1 MQKEKKLKLNCRM
14 RLKSRWHPLSIC
26 QDHFQHKP
34 RVTQIH
40 KYTNTQMH
48 KYQRHVCILGN
59 LCPRRKTQYEVGN
72 YFLVWGMYV
81 WGMYVGEWAFWK
93 LFSLLWPKYETN
105 STQIQEQ
112 WFGKYWG
119 KTSLS
124 DLKVKLWWGRS
135 WIKGIKKMPDGNS
148 SSDEELVVGNLFD
161 DESGSDSSDES
172 SSDEYESSSDEPLG
186 PQPMFQGPQHL
197 ASDPRYIYVS
207 VLRSSHFC
215 QSHMTDNC
223 LLDLWIDRMWRQSV
237 RNYANGPLSNL
248 QRVIDSLF
256 PNAEV
261 GQRPVRFS
269 NWLHRVDWG
278 TWLVQGFF
286 DNIKERC
293 VSL

>member
-1 MQKEKKLKLNCRM
+1 MQKEKKSKLNCRM

-93 LFSLLWPKYETN
+93 LFSLLWPKYEIN

-215 QSHMTDNC
+215 QSHMTDNQTSLKC
-223 LLDLWIDRMWRQSV
+223 ATTRPS
-237 RNYANGPLSNL
+237 
-248 QRVIDSLF
+248 VIDSEGPSSIIKSQNIRCFVAKPFLL
-256 PNAEV
+256 
-261 GQRPVRFS
+261 RFT
-269 NWLHRVDWG
+269 H
-278 TWLVQGFF
+278 
-286 DNIKERC
+286 
-293 VSL
+293 SLGVEFQYFLSIEQIFYW

>member
-1 MQKEKKLKLNCRM
+1 
-14 RLKSRWHPLSIC
+14 
-26 QDHFQHKP
+26 
-34 RVTQIH
+34 
-40 KYTNTQMH
+40 MH

-93 LFSLLWPKYETN
+93 LFSLLWPKYEIN

-207 VLRSSHFC
+207 VLRSSYFC
-215 QSHMTDNC
+215 QSHMTDKWQFMICELIHNNVKTIC
-223 LLDLWIDRMWRQSV
+223 QELCKWPSLKPAARHWQSLPQCWG
-237 RNYANGPLSNL
+237 RSTASQIL
-248 QRVIDSLF
+248 QLTS
-256 PNAEV
+256 
-261 GQRPVRFS
+261 
-269 NWLHRVDWG
+269 
-278 TWLVQGFF
+278 
-286 DNIKERC
+286 
-293 VSL
+293 

>member
-1 MQKEKKLKLNCRM
+1 
-14 RLKSRWHPLSIC
+14 
-26 QDHFQHKP
+26 
-34 RVTQIH
+34 
-40 KYTNTQMH
+40 MH

-59 LCPRRKTQYEVGN
+59 LCPRRKTRYEVGN
-72 YFLVWGMYV
+72 YFLVWVMYV

-93 LFSLLWPKYETN
+93 LFSLLWPKYEIN

-148 SSDEELVVGNLFD
+148 SSDEELVVGNLLD

-172 SSDEYESSSDEPLG
+172 SSEEYESSSDEPLG

-215 QSHMTDNC
+215 QSHMTDNQTSLKC
-223 LLDLWIDRMWRQSV
+223 ATTRPSVMDSEGPSSIIKSQNIRCFVAKPFLLRFTHSLGV
-237 RNYANGPLSNL
+237 EFPYFLSIEHIFY
-248 QRVIDSLF
+248 R
-256 PNAEV
+256 
-261 GQRPVRFS
+261 
-269 NWLHRVDWG
+269 
-278 TWLVQGFF
+278 
-286 DNIKERC
+286 
-293 VSL
+293 